1 MEVKSVETP
10 KETSEK
16 PTQTEPQKE
25 EVKPIKEQ
33 PVKETKCSLICGEV
47 NYII

>member
-1 MEVKSVETP
+1 MEGKTEEKPQS
-10 KETSEK
+10 TSEK
-16 PTQTEPQKE
+16 TVKE
-25 EVKPIKEQ
+25 EPKEEIKPVNEQ